1 MTAVISAW
9 ILKKL
14 IKISE
19 FLCSH
24 FNTEGGRKYATFGA
38 SFIVLRKVKMQLKQ
52 KNICAVCGEGAGTD
66 KHVKSGLQSFVL
78 QISLWTVLHGR
89 VDQLLL
95 IAIQSR
101 H

>member
-1 MTAVISAW
+1 
-9 ILKKL
+9 
-14 IKISE
+14 
-19 FLCSH
+19 
-24 FNTEGGRKYATFGA
+24 
-38 SFIVLRKVKMQLKQ
+38 MQLKQ
-52 KNICAVCGEGAGTD
+52 KNICAMCGEGAGTD